1 MHRAMTATR
10 NPRSRRVAAVA
21 LLLATVL
28 TVVGPGGTRADAAR
42 SPRAGTSCSSRQIG
56 HQVVVGTDRI
66 RCERSGRA
74 VRWSIVP
81 RPRIMLFG
89 DSLAQEAADYFG
101 FFGGLG
107 GADVRMAVHG
117 GTAICDWFDEMVH
130 AVHDFRPD
138 AVVLAFTG
146 NALTPCMQDAAGV
159 ALSGPALVE
168 KYAHDVVAATWV
180 LSHTARSITW
190 IGAPAGPAPNATTDG
205 LNALYAST
213 PAWWSHVRYVDGG
226 ALISPSG
233 AYATSLPCLFF
244 EPCTGPVIDGVP
256 HNTVRA
262 PDGVH
267 LCPTTVESVDG
278 VIPVCTTYSSGALR
292 YALTMLHPAQVSV
305 GLG

>member
-1 MHRAMTATR
+1 MQPGMVNRI
-10 NPRSRRVAAVA
+10 PCSRRVAAILVV
-21 LLLATVL
+21 LVTVL
-28 TVVGPGGTRADAAR
+28 AVVGPGGSPAGAAPP
-42 SPRAGTSCSSRQIG
+42 PRAGVSCAARQIG
-56 HQVVVGTDRI
+56 HQVVVGTDRM
-66 RCERSGRA
+66 RCERSGRS
-74 VRWSIVP
+74 VRWSLVP

-117 GTAICDWFDEMVH
+117 GTAICDWFDEMVR

-146 NALTPCMQDAAGV
+146 NALTPCMQDATGV
-159 ALSGPALVE
+159 ALSGPAIVE

-180 LSHTARSITW
+180 LSHTARSVTW
-190 IGAPAGPAPNATTDG
+190 VGAPVGPTPSPTTDA
-205 LNALYAST
+205 LNAIYAST
-213 PAWWSHVRYVDGG
+213 PAWWSHARYVDGG
-226 ALISPSG
+226 AFISPNG
-233 AYATSLPCLFF
+233 AYATTLPCLFF

-267 LCPTTVESVDG
+267 LCPTTVEAVEG
-278 VIPVCTTYSSGALR
+278 VVSACTTYSSGALR
-292 YALTMLHPAQVSV
+292 YALTMLHSAKSDV
-305 GLG
+305 GLA